1 MTASF
6 PAPELVVSIASPDAP
21 ALGLLTVQV
30 IVTRPRGPVLTRCY
44 RPPATASTVL
54 TPTLVWLHG
63 GAFFAGGLDGPESE
77 AFARALAGRGVRVVT
92 ADYPL
97 APLLST
103 CWPFPDRSASGVPRS
118 HFPAQVQYVSAVLT
132 QVRAAFTG
140 PVLLGGA
147 SAGACLAAG
156 AAAAATAAG
165 ARLDGVVLAYGFF
178 HARLPPRPR
187 ALRARLRGRRRFTH
201 TRWPMLAMNL
211 NYAGS
216 RARLSD
222 PSAFPGGHH
231 LVDFPPT
238 LLLDADRD
246 GMRASSSLFATDL
259 AAAGVPVEHR
269 VLPDAV
275 HGFLGRPNEGDFTA
289 GVDVIAR
296 WSLQQVGSVVR
307 SLARA
312 APVAGVTH
320 TS

>member
-1 MTASF
+1 MLIPT
-6 PAPELVVSIASPDAP
+6 
-21 ALGLLTVQV
+21 
-30 IVTRPRGPVLTRCY
+30 
-44 RPPATASTVL
+44 L

-63 GAFFAGGLDGPESE
+63 GAFFAGGLDGPESD

-92 ADYPL
+92 VDYPL

-103 CWPFPDRSASGVPRS
+103 RRPLPKRSASGVPRAR
-118 HFPAQVQYVSAVLT
+118 FPAQVQDVSAVLA
-132 QVRAAFTG
+132 QVRATSTG
-140 PVLLGGA
+140 PLLLGGA

-156 AAAAATAAG
+156 AAATAATAAPGDG

-178 HARLPPRPR
+178 HARLPSRPQ

-216 RARLSD
+216 PARLGD
-222 PSAFPGGHH
+222 PSAFPGGHQ
-231 LVDFPPT
+231 LADFPPA

-246 GMRASSSLFATDL
+246 GMRASSTPFAAEL
-259 AAAGVPVEHR
+259 AAAGVPVEHH

-275 HGFLGRPNEGDFTA
+275 HGFLGRPHEGDFTV

-307 SLARA
+307 SPDRA
-312 APVAGVTH
+312 APVAGVTR
-320 TS
+320 TG